1 MTGRTTSD
9 AMPSILLEEANMTRE
24 QVAGFMLGI
33 GVGTAV
39 GFYLRPPEREELK
52 LKTVEAREHPDDTP
66 QRRTLEPSLA
76 PSARSSSLESRLAN
90 RG

>member
-1 MTGRTTSD
+1 
-9 AMPSILLEEANMTRE
+9 
-24 QVAGFMLGI
+24 
-33 GVGTAV
+33 
-39 GFYLRPPEREELK
+39 LK

-76 PSARSSSLESRLAN
+76 PSARSSSLESRLGN